1 MLTLE
6 DLVAQIK
13 REVLEDMRSGRVPS
27 NVRSYG
33 NLHDYVDANC
43 YGGMCEDERFDACIA
58 QFGGRDEHEGMPD
71 GMIDLLNNAH
81 DAVGEWLR
89 NGEHLKEL

>member
-58 QFGGRDEHEGMPD
+58 QFGGCDEYEGMFD
-71 GMIDLLNNAH
+71 GVIDLLNNAH